1 MIPLQ
6 AITPWIFHLSK
17 TEEVGKVVNK
27 DVSEE
32 RAFYIVQEQPKK
44 GTMETTNSSML

>member
-6 AITPWIFHLSK
+6 AITPWIFHLL
-17 TEEVGKVVNK
+17 EEVGKVVNK

-32 RAFYIVQEQPKK
+32 RAFNIVQEQPKK